1 MLVAGGTT
9 AAYVYSVISIIYGM
23 TTPGFESQQ
32 YFETSAMLI
41 TFVFMGKYLE
51 TVAKGRTSDAL
62 RKLLDLQPDTAT
74 VIVDAGGSDGELT
87 TMVVPVGLLHVND
100 MVKVLPGERVTCDGE
115 VTAGRSYVDESMV
128 TGESRPVVKE
138 AGALVIAGTIN
149 QNGPLTIKATKV
161 GDASTLQQIVR
172 LVEDAQ
178 GSKAPIEAYAD
189 KVSGWFVPAVC
200 LISLTAF
207 IVWLVIGYTVL
218 PESWLPAQTS
228 PFLLAFL
235 FSITTLVI
243 ACPCA
248 LGLAAPTA
256 VMVATG
262 VGARCGI
269 LIKGGAAIEGASKV
283 DAVVFDKT
291 GTLTVG
297 KPVVTFFAAP
307 HRSEAET
314 KAILGM
320 IGAAEADSEHPIG
333 RAIHAHAGQQGRI
346 GVCLDFEALPGLG
359 LVCTIDGVLGDA
371 AAGGGG
377 GASTTKMWIGNQRLM
392 DQIDAEVS
400 PECRVAVDRRME
412 LAETAMLVAVVT
424 AGPKPVA
431 MAVISVAD
439 KIKDEAAIVV
449 ETLLSMGIQV
459 HMMTGDNTATANA
472 VAKQVGITNVF
483 AEVMP
488 KDKSE
493 MVRSLQAKGLS
504 VAMVGDGIN
513 DSPALAQ
520 ANVGV
525 AIGAGTDVAIE
536 TADIVLMQSNLR
548 DLIVAFD
555 LARKTFSR
563 IKFNFIWA
571 MAYNTVM
578 IPVAAGVFYPLMYP
592 KTLPPW
598 AAGIAMAASSVSVV
612 LSSLQLKY
620 YTAPA
625 MARRTPIDATQTQK
639 QKQTQEA
646 VPLLPQMSSKA
657 GPVSTTSAQVLLARM
672 RPDVLST
679 TV

>member
-9 AAYVYSVISIIYGM
+9 AAYVYSIISIIYGM
-23 TTPGFESQQ
+23 VTPGFKSQQ

-62 RKLLDLQPDTAT
+62 RKLLDLQPATAT
-74 VIVDAGGSDGELT
+74 VIVDAGGSDGEPT

-138 AGALVIAGTIN
+138 AGASVIAGTVN

-262 VGARCGI
+262 VGAKCGI
-269 LIKGGAAIEGASKV
+269 LIKGGAAIEGASKI

-297 KPVVTFFAAP
+297 KPVVTFFATP
-307 HRSEAET
+307 HRSEGET
-314 KAILGM
+314 KTILGM

-333 RAIHAHAGQQGRI
+333 RAIHAHAGQQGHI
-346 GVCLDFEALPGLG
+346 GACLDFEALPGLG
-359 LVCTIDGVLGDA
+359 LVCTVGGVLGDA
-371 AAGGGG
+371 AAGGG
-377 GASTTKMWIGNQRLM
+377 STTKMWIGNQRLM

-400 PECRVAVDRRME
+400 PECKVAVDQRME
-412 LAETAMLVAVVT
+412 LAETAMLVAVAT
-424 AGPKPVA
+424 TGPNPVA
-431 MAVISVAD
+431 VAVISVAD
-439 KIKDEAAIVV
+439 RIKDEAAIVV

-488 KDKSE
+488 KNKCE
-493 MVRSLQAKGLS
+493 MVRSLQAKGFS

-536 TADIVLMQSNLR
+536 TADIVLMQSDLR

-563 IKFNFIWA
+563 IKFNFVWA
-571 MAYNTVM
+571 MAYNSVM
-578 IPVAAGVFYPLMYP
+578 IPVAAGLFYPLMYP

-625 MARRTPIDATQTQK
+625 VACRAPTDAKQTQS
-639 QKQTQEA
+639 QMQMQEA

-657 GPVSTTSAQVLLARM
+657 GLVSTTSAQV
-672 RPDVLST
+672 RPAFWHYT
-679 TV
+679 EI